1 VADLTRTY
9 PTRNERLEQAQAARQ
24 TALNP
29 TTRHWA
35 RCFLSAASLTQNN
48 TPTIARQIARA
59 RRKALQ
65 TTHNLKNALNHADF
79 TAKSVDSQ
87 NQ

>member
-9 PTRNERLEQAQAARQ
+9 PTRNERLKQAQAARQ
-24 TALNP
+24 TARNP

-35 RCFLSAASLTQNN
+35 QCFLSAASHTQNN

-65 TTHNLKNALNHADF
+65 TTLNLKNALNHADF
-79 TAKSVDSQ
+79 SRQ
-87 NQ
+87 IPEII